1 MFEECQLVNAIYGDV
16 AAQITEREE
25 QLKLEYGNS
34 QALWEAVRTG
44 DDKDQR
50 RSAVLARNKAQA
62 ALWEFEQDTEQN
74 LKERLNQTTSL
85 LDQERRRNQAL
96 KGA

>member
-50 RSAVLARNKAQA
+50 RSARACSKQGASC
-62 ALWEFEQDTEQN
+62 AL
-74 LKERLNQTTSL
+74 
-85 LDQERRRNQAL
+85 
-96 KGA
+96 GV